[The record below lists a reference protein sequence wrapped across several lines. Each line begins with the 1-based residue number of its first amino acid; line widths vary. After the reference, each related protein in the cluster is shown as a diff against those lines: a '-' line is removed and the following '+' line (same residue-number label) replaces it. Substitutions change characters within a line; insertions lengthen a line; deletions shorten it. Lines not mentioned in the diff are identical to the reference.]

1 MRWDRII
8 ITGCI
13 LIWIL
18 CRSICGNTRGSPI
31 SGQEIT
37 LRPVRSKMRLVRED
51 GIGVFSSDE
60 PFPQNLVQETMEEV
74 RPERDEQIFGKVKL
88 FFDTSVT
95 TTTAQKGDIGVDL
108 KFDFHG
114 VAVAALLIPV
124 FFAKRIRHNDRKAA
138 LQLGAPAGSKLR
150 RA

>member
-1 MRWDRII
+1 
-8 ITGCI
+8 
-13 LIWIL
+13 
-18 CRSICGNTRGSPI
+18 
-31 SGQEIT
+31 
-37 LRPVRSKMRLVRED
+37 MRLVRED

-138 LQLGAPAGSKLR
+138 LQ
-150 RA
+150 